1 MRKRRK
7 EPTMAIHI
15 VTDSTAC
22 LPQGYAEEHGVTVVP
37 LKVSVDGVFFREF
50 AEISPDAFYAK
61 QKAGA
66 KSGTT
71 QPGPEDFITVYT
83 KLLANPDDEV
93 LSIHL
98 SSGTSG
104 TLNSAHIAAEQTDSR
119 RIDLYDVRTTGLGLG
134 FMVMQAVKLVAGGAG
149 IDDIIKE
156 LDGMQPRTHIYFLVG
171 TMKYLVEGGRIGK
184 AAGVAASI
192 LQIKPILT
200 VKDGI
205 IDAYDRPRTMRTA
218 RDRMWALIDQ
228 AVVRGIERIGF
239 HYAGNRAE
247 VEAMQTEF
255 TRRTGIPSVL
265 SQLGPCLGCHTGP
278 ETVAVVIVDKA
289 V

>member
-1 MRKRRK
+1 
-7 EPTMAIHI
+7 MAIHI
-15 VTDSTAC
+15 VTDSTSY
-22 LPQGYAEEHGVTVVP
+22 LPTGFAEQHDLPVVP
-37 LKVSVDGVFFREF
+37 LKVSVDGIFFREF
-50 AEISPDAFYAK
+50 VEISADVFYAK

-83 KLLANPDDEV
+83 KLLAKPDDEV

-98 SSGTSG
+98 SAAMSG
-104 TLNSAHIAAEQTDSR
+104 TLNSAYIAAEQTDPR
-119 RIDLYDVRTTGLGLG
+119 RIHLYDVRTSGLGLG

-149 IDDIIKE
+149 IDGIITM

-171 TMKYLVEGGRIGK
+171 TMKYLVEGGRVGK
-184 AAGVAASI
+184 AAGVAAGI

-205 IDAYDRPRTMRTA
+205 VDVFERPRTMRTA
-218 RDRMWALIDQ
+218 RDHMWAIIDQ
-228 AVVRGIERIGF
+228 AVVRGIEHIGF

-247 VEAMQTEF
+247 VEAMRTEF

-265 SQLGPCLGCHTGP
+265 SQLGPCIGCHTGP
-278 ETVAVVIVDKA
+278 EAMAVVIVDKA

>member
-1 MRKRRK
+1 
-7 EPTMAIHI
+7 MAIHI
-15 VTDSTAC
+15 VTDSTSY
-22 LPQGYAEEHGVTVVP
+22 LPTGFAEQHDLPVVP

-50 AEISPDAFYAK
+50 VEISADVFYAK

-71 QPGPEDFITVYT
+71 QPGPEDFIAVYT
-83 KLLANPDDEV
+83 RLLANPDDEV

-98 SSGTSG
+98 SSATSG
-104 TLNSAHIAAEQTDSR
+104 TLNSAHIAAEQTDPR
-119 RIDLYDVRTTGLGLG
+119 RVHLYDVRMTALGLG
-134 FMVMQAVKLVAGGAG
+134 FMVMQAVKLVESGAG
-149 IDDIIKE
+149 IDDTITG
-156 LDGMQPRTHIYFLVG
+156 LDGMRPRTHIYFLVD
-171 TMKYLVEGGRIGK
+171 TMKYIVEGGRIGK

-200 VKDGI
+200 FKDGI
-205 IDAYDRPRTMRTA
+205 VDVFDRPRTMRVA
-218 RDRMWALIDQ
+218 KERIRVLIDQ
-228 AVVRGIERIGF
+228 AVVRGIEYIGF

-265 SQLGPCLGCHTGP
+265 SQLSPVLGCLTGP
-278 ETVAVVIVDKA
+278 ETLGVVIVDKA

>member
-1 MRKRRK
+1 
-7 EPTMAIHI
+7 MAIHI
-15 VTDSTAC
+15 VTDSTSC
-22 LPQGYAEEHGVTVVP
+22 LPTGFAGQHDLPVVP

-71 QPGPEDFITVYT
+71 QPGPEDFIAVYT
-83 KLLANPDDEV
+83 RLLANPDDEV

-98 SSGTSG
+98 SSATSG
-104 TLNSAHIAAEQTDSR
+104 TLNSAHIAAEQTDSK
-119 RIDLYDVRTTGLGLG
+119 RIHLYDVRTTALGLG
-134 FMVMQAVKLVAGGAG
+134 FMVMQAVKLVEGGAG
-149 IDDIIKE
+149 IDDIITM

-171 TMKYLVEGGRIGK
+171 TMKYLIEGGRIGK
-184 AAGVAASI
+184 AAGVAAGI

-200 VKDGI
+200 FKDGI
-205 IDAYDRPRTMRTA
+205 VDVFDRPRTMRVA
-218 RDRMWALIDQ
+218 KERIRILIDR
-228 AVVRGIERIGF
+228 AIVRGIEYIGF
-239 HYAGNRAE
+239 HYTGNRAE

-255 TRRTGIPSVL
+255 TRRTGIPSIL
-265 SQLGPCLGCHTGP
+265 SQLSPVLGCLTGP
-278 ETVAVVIVDKA
+278 ETLGVVIVDKA

>member
-1 MRKRRK
+1 
-7 EPTMAIHI
+7 MAIHI
-15 VTDSTAC
+15 VTDSTSC
-22 LPQGYAEEHGVTVVP
+22 LPIGFAEQHDLPVVS

-50 AEISPDAFYAK
+50 VEISADVFYAK

-66 KSGTT
+66 KCGTT
-71 QPGPEDFITVYT
+71 QPAPGDFIAVYT

-98 SSGTSG
+98 SSATSG
-104 TLNSAHIAAEQTDSR
+104 TLNSAHIAAEQTDPR
-119 RIDLYDVRTTGLGLG
+119 RVHLYDVRTTGLGLG
-134 FMVMQAVKLVAGGAG
+134 FMVMRAVELVAGGAG
-149 IDDIIKE
+149 IDGIITM

-171 TMKYLVEGGRIGK
+171 TMKYIVEGGRVGK

-200 VKDGI
+200 FKDGI
-205 IDAYDRPRTMRTA
+205 VDVFERPRTMRVA
-218 RDRMWALIDQ
+218 NERIRALIDE
-228 AVVRGIERIGF
+228 AVVRGIEYIGF

-265 SQLGPCLGCHTGP
+265 SQLGPVLGCLTGP

>member
-1 MRKRRK
+1 
-7 EPTMAIHI
+7 MAIHI
-15 VTDSTAC
+15 VTDSTSC
-22 LPQGYAEEHGVTVVP
+22 LPIGFAEQHNLPVVL

-50 AEISPDAFYAK
+50 GELSPDAFYAK

-71 QPGPEDFITVYT
+71 QPGPEDFIAVYT

-98 SSGTSG
+98 SASTSG
-104 TLNSAHIAAEQTDSR
+104 TLNSAHIAAEQTDPR
-119 RIDLYDVRTTGLGLG
+119 RVHLYDVRTTGLGLG
-134 FMVMQAVKLVAGGAG
+134 FMVMEAIKRVADGADIDG
-149 IDDIIKE
+149 IITV

-171 TMKYLVEGGRIGK
+171 IMKYLIEGGRIGK

-200 VKDGI
+200 FKDGVV
-205 IDAYDRPRTMRTA
+205 DVFERPRTMRVA
-218 RDRMWALIDQ
+218 KERIKALIDQ
-228 AVVRGIERIGF
+228 AVTRGIEYIGF

-265 SQLGPCLGCHTGP
+265 SQLGPVLGCLTGP
-278 ETVAVVIVDKA
+278 ETMAVVIVDKA

>member
-1 MRKRRK
+1 
-7 EPTMAIHI
+7 
-15 VTDSTAC
+15 
-22 LPQGYAEEHGVTVVP
+22 VP

-50 AEISPDAFYAK
+50 VEISPDVFYAK
-61 QKAGA
+61 QRAGA

-71 QPGPEDFITVYT
+71 QPGPEDFISIYT
-83 KLLANPDDEV
+83 RLLADPDDEV
-93 LSIHL
+93 LSVHL
-98 SSGTSG
+98 SASMSG
-104 TLNSAHIAAEQTDSR
+104 TLNSAYIAAEQTDPR
-119 RIDLYDVRTTGLGLG
+119 RVHLYDVRTSGLGLG
-134 FMVMQAVKLVAGGAG
+134 FMVMQAVKLAQGGAG
-149 IDDIIKE
+149 IDEIIAM
-156 LDGMQPRTHIYFLVG
+156 LDGMRPRTHIYFLVG
-171 TMKYLVEGGRIGK
+171 TMKYLVEGGRVGK

-205 IDAYDRPRTMRTA
+205 VDVFERPRTMRTA

-265 SQLGPCLGCHTGP
+265 TQLGPCVGCHTGP
-278 ETVAVVIVDKA
+278 EAMAVVIVDKA